1 MLGVYFLDTSAL
13 LPRLLR
19 GASGHA
25 WVNSLFSP
33 THGNLLALA
42 EITEVEIIAALQQLA
57 RSRAVKRSRVETAIT
72 LFWDQVDQG
81 QYTVMP
87 IESAIVRE
95 AAALCARHPLKGY
108 DAVQLACALAFR
120 QDVRASSAI
129 LAGAPPPDPVFLSED
144 HRLTAAAQAEGFAV
158 DTPLAHP

>member
-1 MLGVYFLDTSAL
+1 GHIWV
-13 LPRLLR
+13 
-19 GASGHA
+19 SG
-25 WVNSLFSP
+25 LFS
-33 THGNLLALA
+33 TAQGNLLALA

-57 RSRAVKRSRVETAIT
+57 RSRTLKRRRVETAIT

-81 QYTVMP
+81 QYTAMP
-87 IESAIVRE
+87 ITSAIVRE

-120 QDVRASSAI
+120 QDVRASSAV
-129 LAGAPPPDPVFLSED
+129 LTGATPPDPISLSED